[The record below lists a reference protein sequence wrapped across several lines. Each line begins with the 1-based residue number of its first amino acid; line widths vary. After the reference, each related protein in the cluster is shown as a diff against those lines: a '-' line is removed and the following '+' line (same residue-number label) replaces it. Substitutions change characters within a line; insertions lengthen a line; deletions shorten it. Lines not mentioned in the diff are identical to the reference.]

1 MLRCMECATEGG
13 RRTAILTL
21 GVALAATTFD
31 ENCPFSGPSF
41 GRSATVCCAASASRE
56 KGEYTRRGGSGVLN

>member
-1 MLRCMECATEGG
+1 M
-13 RRTAILTL
+13 TL
-21 GVALAATTFD
+21 GAAFSAFD